1 MIQNATYL
9 LNLVEKC
16 RLEHK
21 NDIGQR
27 VAILE
32 AIYCSLP
39 LDTKLT
45 IPSLITNTCIDN
57 ILSGLEVRLLPPIY
71 ARL

>member
-1 MIQNATYL
+1 MIQNTTYL
-9 LNLVEKC
+9 MSLVQKC
-16 RLEHK
+16 RQENK

-32 AIYCSLP
+32 AINCSLP
-39 LDTKLT
+39 IDVKLI

-57 ILSGLEVRLLPPIY
+57 ILSALEVRLLPPIY
-71 ARL
+71 AHL